1 MKKIIAAFDGIR
13 FSESTM
19 QYAIYLAKESK
30 AHLVGVF
37 LRESTALGFAFYEM
51 VARGSISGNKLFDDI
66 ENSDKDSVRQSVGKF
81 IDACREANI
90 SYSVHQD
97 KKNAVDELIHETLF
111 ADLLVIDAWETFS
124 YLENKLPGW
133 FIKHV
138 LHEAHCPVMVVP
150 RKFRPIEKMIY
161 LYDGSPASVHAT
173 KMANYILPEFA
184 KMKTEMLSAVNKHTA
199 PVLPDNKLVKEWV
212 NRHASGTRFTIIKGG
227 EAGLMARLTKESS
240 QSLIVAG
247 SYQRSRLSMWFHESL
262 ANLLMRKIKSP
273 VFIAHL

>member
-13 FSESTM
+13 FSESSL
-19 QYAIYLAKESK
+19 QYAIYLAREVK

-66 ENSDKDSVRQSVGKF
+66 ENSDKASTRESVAKF
-81 IDACREANI
+81 VAACGEANI

-97 KKNAVDELIHETLF
+97 KKNAVEELIHETLF

-124 YLENKLPGW
+124 YMENKMPGW
-133 FIKHV
+133 FIKQV
-138 LHEAHCPVMVVP
+138 LHEAHCPVLVVP
-150 RKFRPIEKMIY
+150 RKFRVIEKLIY
-161 LYDGSPASVHAT
+161 LYDGSPASVYAI
-173 KMANYILPEFA
+173 KMANYVLPELT
-184 KMKTEMLSAVNKHTA
+184 KLKTELLSAVNKNAA
-199 PVLPDNKLVKEWV
+199 PLLPDNKLVKEWV
-212 NRHASGTRFTIIKGG
+212 SRHGSGTRFTVLKGG
-227 EAGLMARLTKESS
+227 ETGLMNKLSKETN
-240 QSLIVAG
+240 QSLVVAG

-262 ANLLMRKIKSP
+262 ANLLMRKIKTP